1 MNNDLLERIKKEK
14 QCDLLEQI
22 KKEHQSDLL
31 ESALTVVIDDEIIK
45 PELAESGMGTEG
57 YYNLRYRRKDKN
69 KRSCAFAVSLE
80 TFYGRGNDLEKNVY
94 IVKNEA
100 KRLMLEGEL
109 ENDE

>member
-1 MNNDLLERIKKEK
+1 MNNDLLKRRKKEL
-14 QCDLLEQI
+14 QCELLEN
-22 KKEHQSDLL
+22 EVRCELL
-31 ESALTVVIDDEIIK
+31 ESALTVIIDDEIIK

-57 YYNLRYRRKDKN
+57 YYNLRYRRKDRN

-94 IVKNEA
+94 LIKTEA

>member
-1 MNNDLLERIKKEK
+1 MNSIITERIER
-14 QCDLLEQI
+14 EYRR
-22 KKEHQSDLL
+22 DLL

-80 TFYGRGNDLEKNVY
+80 TFYGHGNSLEKNVY
-94 IVKNEA
+94 TIKTEA
-100 KRLMLEGEL
+100 KRLMLKEEL

>member
-1 MNNDLLERIKKEK
+1 MNSVILERIEKEY
-14 QCDLLEQI
+14 CR
-22 KKEHQSDLL
+22 DLL

-45 PELAESGMGTEG
+45 PELAESGMGTER

-80 TFYGRGNDLEKNVY
+80 TFYGRGNNLEKNVY
-94 IVKNEA
+94 TIKTEA
-100 KRLMLEGEL
+100 KRLMLKEEL

>member
-1 MNNDLLERIKKEK
+1 MNNDLLERRKKEL
-14 QCDLLEQI
+14 QCELLEN
-22 KKEHQSDLL
+22 EVRCELL
-31 ESALTVVIDDEIIK
+31 ESALTVIIDDEIIK

-69 KRSCAFAVSLE
+69 KRSCAFAISLD
-80 TFYGRGNDLEKNVY
+80 TFYGRGNSLEKNVY
-94 IVKNEA
+94 TVKAEA

>member
-1 MNNDLLERIKKEK
+1 MNN
-14 QCDLLEQI
+14 
-22 KKEHQSDLL
+22 DLL
-31 ESALTVVIDDEIIK
+31 ESALTVVIGDEIIK
-45 PELAESGMGTEG
+45 PELVESSLGTEG
-57 YYNLRYRRKDKN
+57 RYNLMYRREDKN
-69 KRSCAFAVSLE
+69 KRSCGFAVSLE

>member
-1 MNNDLLERIKKEK
+1 MNNDLLERIKKE
-14 QCDLLEQI
+14 
-22 KKEHQSDLL
+22 HQNDLL
-31 ESALTVVIDDEIIK
+31 ESALTVVIGDEIIK

-80 TFYGRGNDLEKNVY
+80 TFYGCGNSLEKNVY
-94 IVKNEA
+94 TIKTEA

-109 ENDE
+109 YDEE